1 MCFLWLCSYSNVQ
14 KENMFFQAFNA
25 YGKDHNRFLF
35 SYILIV
41 AKTHIFQYPI
51 FQNLIILVLGMS
63 SVHKETNTISDS
75 PFLLVSKGYKKFE
88 KLYLQP
94 SNKVIKTLLLF
105 TNDDSFIIYPCKT
118 CTKIPSTTILNNT

>member
-25 YGKDHNRFLF
+25 YGKDHNRFPF

-51 FQNLIILVLGMS
+51 FQNLITLMLGMS

-75 PFLLVSKGYKKFE
+75 TILLVIKGFK
-88 KLYLQP
+88 
-94 SNKVIKTLLLF
+94 
-105 TNDDSFIIYPCKT
+105 
-118 CTKIPSTTILNNT
+118 